1 MAAARHNPKNHNS
14 LNSSKTLVKSSREPR
29 HEKNL
34 VDRDSD
40 TTVGCKMRNKEL
52 RKNRKHDVCV
62 T

>member
-1 MAAARHNPKNHNS
+1 MK
-14 LNSSKTLVKSSREPR
+14 
-29 HEKNL
+29 KNL